1 MNILTAINR
10 FDKNNYLDFL
20 VHFPEQIQFA
30 FDLDIPEEITANR
43 EIHNVVIAGMGGSA
57 IGGELLQSLYSHE
70 LTIPVN
76 VVREYNLPGF
86 VNSKTLILL
95 SSYSG
100 NTEETLSAYKKADKT
115 GGAIVCITTG
125 GKLAERARKDGHPII
140 FLPEGYQPRAAIGL
154 SFIPLIRIFHKI
166 GFLND
171 KSGDIKETVKLI
183 GELSRKYSPENGEL
197 SEPLHLAQ
205 KIFGKIPII
214 YTGPSPFE
222 ALGTRWKCQF
232 NENAKVLAFNN
243 RIPELNH
250 NEIIGWD
257 KEFAQL
263 EDLFVIFLRD
273 KNEEQPIN
281 RRIEITKELIAK
293 LTNEYTDI
301 TSIGTSILARAF
313 SLLYYGDFT
322 SFYLAILNK
331 KDPSEIDNIIYLKNK
346 LQQPSSP

>member
-1 MNILTAINR
+1 MNISAAINR

-20 VHFPEQIQFA
+20 VRFHEQIKFA
-30 FDLDIPEEITANR
+30 FEIDIPEEIAANK

-57 IGGELLQSLYSHE
+57 IGGELLQSLFVRE
-70 LTIPVN
+70 LPVPLHI
-76 VVREYNLPGF
+76 VREYQLPGF
-86 VNSKTLILL
+86 VNSNTLIIV

-100 NTEETLSAYKKADKT
+100 NTEETLSAYNQAVKT
-115 GGAIVCITTG
+115 GGVIICITTG
-125 GKLAERARKDGHPII
+125 GKLAERAGKNGNTVI
-140 FLPEGYQPRAAIGL
+140 FLPTGYQPRAAIGL
-154 SFIPLIRIFHKI
+154 SFIPLIRIFQKI

-171 KSGDIKETVKLI
+171 KSRDIKESIELI
-183 GELSRKYSPENGEL
+183 GDLSSKYSPDNGDL
-197 SEPLHLAQ
+197 SEPFQLAQ

-232 NENAKVLAFNN
+232 NENADILAFNN

-263 EDLFVIFLRD
+263 EDLFIIFLRD
-273 KNEEQPIN
+273 KNEEQQIY
-281 RRIEITKELIAK
+281 RRIEITKEIISK
-293 LTNEYTDI
+293 LTNEYTDV
-301 TSIGTSILARAF
+301 TSTGRSILARAF
-313 SLLYYGDFT
+313 SLLYYGDYT

-331 KDPSEIDNIIYLKNK
+331 KDPSEIDNIIYLKNR
-346 LQQPSSP
+346 LQQPSLQ